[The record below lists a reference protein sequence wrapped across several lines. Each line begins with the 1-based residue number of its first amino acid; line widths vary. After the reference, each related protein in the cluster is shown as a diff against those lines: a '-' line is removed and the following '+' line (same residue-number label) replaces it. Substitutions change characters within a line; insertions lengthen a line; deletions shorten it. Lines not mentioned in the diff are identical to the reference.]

1 MAAWGSSSFWKRLRA
16 DRVRRGRIEPT
27 PRNTGTPEAASAAPV
42 RGRQDEQ
49 MNGLSFARADEVRR
63 RLTADFGALGY
74 DVSFEPSAVVLHRD
88 GDATVLDL
96 DPLIDGLRGDSS
108 PQAVATWTESFV
120 TAARAVADVR
130 NLSTAEIYRNLRTVL
145 MPRLPEDGR
154 PHFADHEYV
163 VDPTDVEDAR
173 IIGESAIG
181 SVGTDLLECF
191 AFDAGET
198 VVPVN
203 AACLTDVDDV
213 ATLRRAGRANLQREL
228 EATEV
233 DVDYHSVVT
242 EDFTAGAWALTSPS
256 FYLSSAPLVF
266 EKFLDQRL
274 PQVDPGEGVLFA
286 VPTPTMLL
294 VRDVSEGEDLTHG
307 LHVLAAGAAA
317 LALGVVTGRDR
328 NEAMVS
334 PRVHL
339 WRDGHVVTVSDIDDE
354 GNYLITPDDYLLG
367 RMQHDF

>member
-1 MAAWGSSSFWKRLRA
+1 MAAWGSSSFWQRLRA
-16 DRVRRGRIEPT
+16 DGARRNRIQSIT
-27 PRNTGTPEAASAAPV
+27 QNTVPRNPAAP
-42 RGRQDEQ
+42 RGRQDDQ
-49 MNGLSFARADEVRR
+49 MGGLSFARADEVRR
-63 RLTADFGALGY
+63 KLTADFTALGY
-74 DVSFEPSAVVLHRD
+74 DVSFEPSAVVLRRD

-120 TAARAVADVR
+120 TVATAIADVR

-163 VDPTDVEDAR
+163 IDPTDVEDAR
-173 IIGESAIG
+173 IIGEAAVA
-181 SVGTDLLECF
+181 SVGADLLECF
-191 AFDAGET
+191 AFDMGET

-203 AACLTDVDDV
+203 AASLADADDS

-228 EATEV
+228 EATEI
-233 DVDYHSVVT
+233 DVDYHSVIG

-274 PQVDPGEGVLFA
+274 PQVDPSEGVLFA

-294 VRDVSEGEDLTHG
+294 VRDVSEGEDLAHG
-307 LHVLAAGAAA
+307 LHIMAAGAAA
-317 LALGVVTGRDR
+317 IALGLDGGRKQV
-328 NEAMVS
+328 EAMVS

-339 WRDGHVVTVSDIDDE
+339 WRDGHVSTVSDIDDE
-354 GNYLITPDDYLLG
+354 GNYLVTPDDYLIS
-367 RMQHDF
+367 RMEHEF

>member
-1 MAAWGSSSFWKRLRA
+1 MAVWGSSSFWQRLRA
-16 DRVRRGRIEPT
+16 DGVRRPQIRSTTQKTVSHNPG
-27 PRNTGTPEAASAAPV
+27 AP

-49 MNGLSFARADEVRR
+49 MAGLSFARADEVRR
-63 RLTADFGALGY
+63 KLTADFTALGY
-74 DVSFEPSAVVLHRD
+74 DVSFEPSAVVLRRD

-120 TAARAVADVR
+120 TVATAVADVR

-145 MPRLPEDGR
+145 MPRLPADGR

-173 IIGESAIG
+173 IIGEAAVAA
-181 SVGTDLLECF
+181 VGADLLECF
-191 AFDAGET
+191 AFEVGEA

-203 AACLTDVDDV
+203 AASLADADADDA
-213 ATLRRAGRANLQREL
+213 ATLRRAGRANLQRAL
-228 EATEV
+228 EATEI
-233 DVDYHSVVT
+233 DVDYHSVVG

-274 PQVDPGEGVLFA
+274 PQVDPSEGVLFA

-294 VRDVSEGEDLTHG
+294 VRDVSEGEDLAHG
-307 LHVLAAGAAA
+307 LHVMAAGAAA
-317 LALGVVTGRDR
+317 IALGVDSGRR
-328 NEAMVS
+328 QPEAMVS

-339 WRDGHVVTVSDIDDE
+339 WRDGHVITVSDIDDE
-354 GNYLITPDDYLLG
+354 GNYLVTPDDYLIG
-367 RMQHDF
+367 RMEHEF